1 MPVSRLNRKIRLR
14 DLDTLVAVVRTGGV
28 RKAAEFLHL
37 SQPAVS
43 RAISDL
49 EASLGVVLLDRSR
62 RGVAVTPFGEALLRR
77 TVTVFDELQMAVDEI
92 EHLADPSGGN
102 VHMGCMATLCSGIV
116 ARATEHL
123 AHRYPRLRLRIE
135 TADSPHLIDYFLRE
149 RICEFVIARPYALP
163 LDSGILSEPLWHDR
177 LRVVVGRDNPYARR
191 RRMALADLVQSHW
204 LLSSN
209 EVKAGS
215 PVAEAFGGQGLP
227 LPALLTVSNSLSMRI
242 SLLTTGPFVTV
253 MPQSLLHFLPQRLSL
268 RVLPIEVPPW
278 RAATMIL
285 TLRDRRLGPAAE
297 IVLDTLRT
305 LAKPLADPVP

>member
-77 TVTVFDELQMAVDEI
+77 TATVFDELQMAVDEI

-123 AHRYPRLRLRIE
+123 AHRYPRLRLRPWWSVPSGE
-135 TADSPHLIDYFLRE
+135 TRGRGSSPTSS
-149 RICEFVIARPYALP
+149 P
-163 LDSGILSEPLWHDR
+163 
-177 LRVVVGRDNPYARR
+177 RR
-191 RRMALADLVQSHW
+191 CTRWCA
-204 LLSSN
+204 
-209 EVKAGS
+209 
-215 PVAEAFGGQGLP
+215 
-227 LPALLTVSNSLSMRI
+227 T
-242 SLLTTGPFVTV
+242 
-253 MPQSLLHFLPQRLSL
+253 
-268 RVLPIEVPPW
+268 
-278 RAATMIL
+278 RAAT
-285 TLRDRRLGPAAE
+285 TPA
-297 IVLDTLRT
+297 T
-305 LAKPLADPVP
+305 PWW